1 MEKKIKYED
10 AVRELQE
17 IVQKMENDEFDV
29 DELVAQ
35 LKRAQQLIKLCRDRL
50 TKTDGEIKKLLA
62 KNVPSA

>member
-17 IVQKMENDEFDV
+17 IVRKMENDEFDV

-62 KNVPSA
+62 KNAPLA

>member
-17 IVQKMENDEFDV
+17 IVRKMENDEFDV

-62 KNVPSA
+62 KNAPSA

>member
-35 LKRAQQLIKLCRDRL
+35 LKRAQQLIKQCRDRL

-62 KNVPSA
+62 KNAPSA